1 MKKPAIFILA
11 AAAILAAI
19 LALNSCGGN
28 KCPECNSDPCSCP
41 DPEIVVTEAISE
53 QAPRVNVV
61 VDKSESMKGY
71 FNRANMLPILTT
83 VTSLQN
89 SGKKPGDVRLFGN
102 APMGNHTDGLCN
114 AKNFSVDTDL
124 KAIIETLTKEA
135 DSIPVAFITDGII
148 STPNGINDVPMM
160 MDKIEN
166 ILKEKNKL
174 GYSIYH
180 METPFDGIYYIE
192 SSRGTGNYKK
202 INISSE
208 KRPYYVILIGPKK
221 YLRYFNDNNPLKDYT
236 SISFNVHDNE
246 ISLPMYPIADKLVF
260 SGPSKQ
266 TGEYFMID
274 NGKDEY
280 QLAFKF
286 PACIKNSVEKL
297 SASNANL
304 KINGNEYKKWKL
316 GLQGDG
322 ENVAILTIDNKN
334 GDFDTECKDKNTL
347 ELSFDTSGNKEWESY
362 FSENDSNIATDIN
375 EQAKT
380 FGLKYLIE
388 AFRETQDNEEVKVSF
403 KFTNE

>member
-1 MKKPAIFILA
+1 MKKTAIFILA
-11 AAAILAAI
+11 AAAIIAVAI
-19 LALNSCGGN
+19 LYSCGGN

-124 KAIIETLTKEA
+124 KAIIGTLTKEA

-160 MDKIEN
+160 MDEIKN

-180 METPFDGIYYIE
+180 METPFDGTYYIE
-192 SSRGTGNYKK
+192 KTRGTGNYKK
-202 INISSE
+202 INLKSE
-208 KRPYYVILIGPKK
+208 KRPYYVIIIGPKK
-221 YLRYFNDNNPLKDYT
+221 HLRYFNDNNPLKDYT

-246 ISLPMYPIADKLVF
+246 ISLPMYPASDKTVF
-260 SGPSKQ
+260 SGPSKN
-266 TGEYFMID
+266 TGEYSLID
-274 NGKDEY
+274 AGKDEY

-286 PACIKNSVEKL
+286 PAYIKGNVEKL

-322 ENVAILTIDNKN
+322 ENVAILTIDNKDGN
-334 GDFDTECKDKNTL
+334 FDTEIKDRNTL
-347 ELSFDTSGNKEWESY
+347 ELSFDSSGNKEWESY

-388 AFRETQDNEEVKVSF
+388 AFREAQDNEEVKVSF